1 MKRIAVLASGG
12 GRSFLNLIQC
22 QQRGELPCEIVL
34 LIASAP
40 GIGAIEHAQ
49 ANGIPFQVLKPDQ
62 ITAALDAAHIDLAV
76 LAGYLKRWPIPAH
89 WERRAINIHPALLP
103 AYGGKG
109 FYGHYVHEAVLAA
122 GDKTSGCTV
131 HWVAAEY
138 DSGSILAQR
147 SVPVFPDDTAD
158 TLAARVFAAE
168 LLLLPEVITHISQSP
183 PAPQCR

>member
-1 MKRIAVLASGG
+1 MRRIAVLASGG

-109 FYGHYVHEAVLAA
+109 FYGHHVHEAVLAA
-122 GDKTSGCTV
+122 GETASGCTV
-131 HWVAAEY
+131 HYVSAEY
-138 DSGSILAQR
+138 DSGSIIAQSR
-147 SVPVFPDDTAD
+147 VPVLQSDTPAS
-158 TLAARVFAAE
+158 LAARVFAAE
-168 LLLLPEVITHISQSP
+168 LALLPRVITQLL
-183 PAPQCR
+183 R